1 MYSYIGLLYNSKMYQ
16 LLLHTTIWINLIVND
31 EQKKLKIK
39 KNLQHDSFIWNDVR
53 TDSSMVIDEI
63 IGATSGEG
71 IAWVETQKALSGML
85 ELFYSLTQ
93 EVFHMGVYV
102 CMYMCVE

>member
-1 MYSYIGLLYNSKMYQ
+1 
-16 LLLHTTIWINLIVND
+16 
-31 EQKKLKIK
+31 
-39 KNLQHDSFIWNDVR
+39 
-53 TDSSMVIDEI
+53 MVIDEI